1 MSFLPPEGPPPELST
16 TRVSSGRS
24 ARLMAVGVAALLVG
38 VVGFVVVNRPLPP
51 PAPSPTAPVVAV
63 APTAAPTPVPP
74 VPTATPYAGPPRN
87 QLEGNDGIFG
97 WAVVEQLAYLNADPL
112 AGYTGPRGP
121 GLFNRCRWGFGPQGA
136 PPRDDHDEAGCLG
149 E

>member
-24 ARLMAVGVAALLVG
+24 ARLMAVSMAGLLIA
-38 VVGFVVVNRPLPP
+38 VVGFTVANRPPP
-51 PAPSPTAPVVAV
+51 PPSPAPTTAAVAV
-63 APTAAPTPVPP
+63 APTATPVAL
-74 VPTATPYAGPPRN
+74 PTATPYAGPPRN

-112 AGYTGPRGP
+112 AGYAGPRGP

-136 PPRDDHDEAGCLG
+136 PPRIDHDEAGCLG
-149 E
+149 N

>member
-1 MSFLPPEGPPPELST
+1 MSFLPPQGPAPELST

-24 ARLMAVGVAALLVG
+24 ARLMAVGVAAVLVA
-38 VVGFVVVNRPLPP
+38 VVGFVVVNRPPP
-51 PAPSPTAPVVAV
+51 PVTPSPTTPAVAV
-63 APTAAPTPVPP
+63 APAATAAPTPL
-74 VPTATPYAGPPRN
+74 PTATPYAGPPRN

-112 AGYTGPRGP
+112 AGYAGPRGP

-136 PPRDDHDEAGCLG
+136 PPRQDHDEAGCLG
-149 E
+149 D